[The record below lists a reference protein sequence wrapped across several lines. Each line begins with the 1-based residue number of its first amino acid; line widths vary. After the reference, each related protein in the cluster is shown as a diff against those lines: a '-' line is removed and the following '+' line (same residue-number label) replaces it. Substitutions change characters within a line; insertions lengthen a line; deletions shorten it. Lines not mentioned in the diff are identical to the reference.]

1 MKHLGKVGFTV
12 VETMLFLGITG
23 LLVVSLLVGV
33 GSSINTQRYRDS
45 VTSLQALL
53 QKQYSEVANVTNNR
67 GSDWDCTP
75 NGVASQSNSV
85 SIPQGQSNDC
95 VILGRLI
102 TSDNTGKKININS
115 VVGVLPKTI
124 EVANDADLLKY
135 KIHSLSFGAESYDVE
150 WGSSLNAPGSDN
162 SAVFSVLII
171 RSPIN
176 GVIKTFINNM
186 QSVGT
191 ESNNDYITDTILLLS
206 QPEQKD
212 SLKLCVNSGGLFGG
226 NKMAVYIQSTTSGAS
241 GVEKLGDDSGC

>member
-1 MKHLGKVGFTV
+1 MKHLGKAGFTV

-53 QKQYSEVANVTNNR
+53 QKQYSEVANVTNDH
-67 GSDWDCTP
+67 GSDWDCTS
-75 NGVASQSNSV
+75 NGVVSQSNSV
-85 SIPQGQSNDC
+85 LIPQGQSDC

-115 VVGVLPKTI
+115 VIGVLPKNI
-124 EVANDADLLKY
+124 EDNDDATLLKGN
-135 KIHSLSFGAESYDVE
+135 IHPLSFGAESYDVE
-150 WGSSLNAPGSDN
+150 WGSSLNVPGTDN
-162 SAVFSVLII
+162 PALFSILII

-186 QSVGT
+186 QSIST
-191 ESNNDYITDTILLLS
+191 DSNSDHITDLILLLD
-206 QPEQKD
+206 QPQQKD
-212 SLKLCVNSGGLFGG
+212 NLKLCVNSGGLFGG
-226 NKMAVYIQSTTSGAS
+226 VKMAVYIKSTTSGAS

>member
-1 MKHLGKVGFTV
+1 MKHLGKAGFTV

-45 VTSLQALL
+45 VTSLQSLL
-53 QKQYSEVANVTNNR
+53 QKQYSEVANVANDR
-67 GSDWDCTP
+67 GIDWGCAL
-75 NGVASQSNSV
+75 NGVVSQSNSV
-85 SIPQGQSNDC
+85 SVPQGQSDC

-102 TSDNTGKKININS
+102 TSDGTGKKININS

-150 WGSSLNAPGSDN
+150 WGSSLNTPGTNDP
-162 SAVFSVLII
+162 AVFSVLII